1 MKDIKRW
8 RGLRALIGDAV
19 EHGASAI
26 ERVHLETARRPFA
39 ILEQVP
45 AVSQPA
51 QDIHA
56 VHDTVVSG
64 VYTSVRLVN
73 RAVGKTLDAVL
84 DAIDTD
90 PQSAAEPSAVPGTQG
105 ETGR

>member
-8 RGLRALIGDAV
+8 RGLGALIGDAV
-19 EHGASAI
+19 DHGASAI
-26 ERVHLETARRPFA
+26 ERVHLDTARRPFA

-51 QDIHA
+51 QEIHA

-73 RAVGKTLDAVL
+73 RMVGKTLDAALAAL
-84 DAIDTD
+84 DES
-90 PQSAAEPSAVPGTQG
+90 PEPNSAAVVVPSEA
-105 ETGR
+105 E